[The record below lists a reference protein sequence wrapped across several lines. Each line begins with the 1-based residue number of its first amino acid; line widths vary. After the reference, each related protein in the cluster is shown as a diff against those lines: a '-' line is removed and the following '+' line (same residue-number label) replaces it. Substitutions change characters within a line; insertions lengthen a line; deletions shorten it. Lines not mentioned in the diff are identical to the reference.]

1 MHAVPPATPV
11 PNLSTAI
18 ARLSEQ
24 FAQLTTSHAKNS
36 AALTA
41 LGQERIEIDNREM
54 EMREMVEKAEAK
66 RAWFLSFSEWVESVA
81 GFLDEKASIDPFRN
95 FEMLLILLLVPFTR
109 KLRRRACLITQ
120 GTV

>member
-1 MHAVPPATPV
+1 MPTVPPATPL

-41 LGQERIEIDNREM
+41 LGQERIEIDNREK
-54 EMREMVEKAEAK
+54 EIREMVEKAEAK
-66 RAWFLSFSEWVESVA
+66 RAWFQSFSEWVESVA
-81 GFLDEKASIDPFRN
+81 GFLDEKASFDSLRN
-95 FEMLLILLLVPFTR
+95 VLKASNSTSSILY
-109 KLRRRACLITQ
+109 LRA
-120 GTV
+120 